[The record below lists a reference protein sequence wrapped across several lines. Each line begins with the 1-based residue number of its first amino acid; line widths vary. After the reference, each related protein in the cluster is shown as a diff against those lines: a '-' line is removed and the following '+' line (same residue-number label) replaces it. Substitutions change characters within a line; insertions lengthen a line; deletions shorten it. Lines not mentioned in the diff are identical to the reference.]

1 MRTFSPLAALTVF
14 AAFSTVTWAQDA
26 VDAETAAPPLPAAGS
41 QAATKLLDT
50 GIDKMLAVGR
60 GMFRTTT
67 TRDAA
72 TFRGA
77 DFPFA
82 KNAPVVQGGWRQDF
96 VWGDI
101 DGAAFARHRGRTI
114 ARLGDTW
121 KLRAERL
128 ADGRELP
135 FVVDPELLFT
145 VLRELPAA
153 ARAIAHVDR
162 GTVGERRVTI
172 LTLSLTHDA
181 AEDVAESGAIPPAVE
196 PGLGG
201 VFVFGGVLPKQPRAE
216 RELHVALHVDPDNGD
231 VLQLGVKLYE
241 KNPQFARVFAA
252 RAKAANDDDDEGE
265 QKDVPT
271 PPWQDGL
278 PTREPAADE
287 SVLTFV
293 VEFPKLGLAE
303 LPELDDHAKQLL
315 RLR

>member
-1 MRTFSPLAALTVF
+1 MRTFSPLAVLTVL
-14 AAFSTVTWAQDA
+14 AAFSTVARAQDA
-26 VDAETAAPPLPAAGS
+26 VEPEAAPPLPAAGS
-41 QAATKLLDT
+41 TAATKLLDT
-50 GIDKMLAVGR
+50 GIDKMLALGR
-60 GMFRTTT
+60 GMFRSTTL
-67 TRDAA
+67 RDPA
-72 TFRGA
+72 TFRSV

-82 KNAPVVQGGWRQDF
+82 QDAPVVQGGWRQDF

-114 ARLGDTW
+114 ARFADTW

-128 ADGRELP
+128 ADGSEMP

-153 ARAIAHVDR
+153 ARTVAHVDR
-162 GTVGERRVTI
+162 GTIGERRVTI
-172 LTLSLTHDA
+172 LTLSLAHDA
-181 AEDVAESGAIPPAVE
+181 AEDVAESGAVPQALE

-201 VFVFGGVLPKQPRAE
+201 VIVFGGRAPQQPRIE

-241 KNPQFARVFAA
+241 KNQQFGRVFAM
-252 RAKAANDDDDEGE
+252 RAKAADADDDDDKEE
-265 QKDVPT
+265 AAP

-278 PTREPAADE
+278 PTRAPTADE